1 MALAL
6 VNVAE
11 AELLLGRLSSAAA
24 TLQVAL
30 EASVKVD
37 ARMVLAGCLS
47 TGASIA
53 LALGNASDAAL
64 LVGASDRL
72 DDEIGASGRD
82 AFEEEIFA
90 STVASLRASLGDDA
104 YADAVQRGRELTLEE
119 AAAYALAAI
128 RGPT

>member
-1 MALAL
+1 M
-6 VNVAE
+6 
-11 AELLLGRLSSAAA
+11 
-24 TLQVAL
+24 
-30 EASVKVD
+30 KVD

-47 TGASIA
+47 TAASLA

-82 AFEEEIFA
+82 RVEEELFA
-90 STVASLRASLGDDA
+90 GTVASLRASLGDDA

-119 AAAYALAAI
+119 AAACALAATD
-128 RGPT
+128 GPPGG